1 MKPANW
7 FKVFSEMKLLSI
19 RIYRPSLPNLLVL
32 TCFVVSLT
40 SSGGNLPVNT
50 QTDSLKQVLTKKI
63 SPVDKINTLFILSQ
77 VYLDAS
83 ELKSA
88 LENNANLNEYIS
100 KYGTMADSAKCSRLT
115 GLIYLK
121 MAWYD
126 KALENFMQA
135 NQLFGELGDTSS
147 QARSLMNIGIVHD
160 FLGNK
165 PMSLSYYTKALDL
178 YKRVNNESG
187 IANCELNIAILL
199 SKQKQFTK
207 ACEYLISAAGIYEK
221 TGNTS
226 NLAAAYINL
235 GLTYKKLGNYS
246 LAIDYLNR
254 AYDISVK
261 SDITFYICNFHL
273 NMGEIMLDMHQPE
286 KAYEHLSKAVLL
298 AKKLENKE
306 FEFRAYEFLSDYN
319 AARGNYQLAYTYLN
333 KSKQINDSIL
343 NAETTEKV
351 NQIQYHYEIAK
362 READNNK
369 LVRQNLNKELQ
380 LSKKNLFLFILSIII
395 VFIGVLVIFLVNQNR
410 IKRRANHQLEAQNDL
425 IESQRDELI
434 KLNASKD
441 KFLSILAHDIRN
453 PLSSIF
459 GISELL
465 VSDFHK
471 LTEKEKMVF
480 TQDIHTLS
488 ENLFEIINTLLTWST
503 SQSGMISYRPTTFK
517 FYELCNKS
525 VSALQTVA
533 KQKDIKLV
541 NMSDDSLM
549 VIADEHMIYS
559 VLQNLLN
566 NAIKFSFPG
575 TDIRVETQHIDGF
588 ASVSVVD
595 SGIGLTPESQA
606 KLFFYDQHFMSK
618 GTAGEV
624 GTGLGLILCKDFVE
638 KNGGTIRVISE
649 VNKGSTFVFT
659 IPVASS

>member
-100 KYGTMADSAKCSRLT
+100 KYGTKADSAKCSRLT

>member
-1 MKPANW
+1 MG
-7 FKVFSEMKLLSI
+7 V
-19 RIYRPSLPNLLVL
+19 
-32 TCFVVSLT
+32 
-40 SSGGNLPVNT
+40 NLPDQT
-50 QTDSLKQVLTKKI
+50 ETDSLKQVLTKQL
-63 SPVDKINTLFILSQ
+63 SPSDKINTLFILSQ
-77 VYLDAS
+77 AYLDAS

-88 LENNANLNEYIS
+88 LENNTNLNEYIS
-100 KYGTMADSAKCSRLT
+100 KHGTRADSAKCSRLT

-126 KALENFMQA
+126 KALENFMKA
-135 NQLFGELGDTSS
+135 HQLFGELRDTSN

-160 FLGNK
+160 YLGNK
-165 PMSLSYYTKALDL
+165 PMSLSYYNKALDL
-178 YKRVNNESG
+178 YKRTNNESG

-199 SKQKQFTK
+199 SKQKQFAK

-254 AYDISVK
+254 AYEISVK
-261 SDITFYICNFHL
+261 YDITFYICNFHL
-273 NMGEIMLDMHQPE
+273 NMGEIMLDLHQRE
-286 KAYEHLSKAVLL
+286 KAYEHLSKAVILS
-298 AKKLENKE
+298 KKLENKE
-306 FEFRAYEFLSDYN
+306 FEVRAYEFLSDYS
-319 AARGNYQLAYTYLN
+319 AAKGNYQLAYTYLN

-395 VFIGVLVIFLVNQNR
+395 VFIGVLVVILVNQNR
-410 IKRRANHQLEAQNDL
+410 IKRRANRQLEAQNDL

-465 VSDFHK
+465 VSDYHK

-517 FYELCNKS
+517 FNELCNKS
-525 VSALQTVA
+525 ISALQTVA

-541 NMSDDSLM
+541 NRADDSLL
-549 VIADEHMIYS
+549 VIADENMIYS

-575 TDIRVETQHIDGF
+575 TDICVETRHTDGF
-588 ASVSVVD
+588 ASVSVTD

-606 KLFFYDQHFMSK
+606 KLFLYDQHFMSK

-638 KNGGTIRVISE
+638 KNGGTIRVKSE
-649 VNKGSTFVFT
+649 VSKGSTFVFT
-659 IPVASS
+659 IPIASS